1 MLAEV
6 LRYPHLKIQ
15 ILPGRLAGSVGDAPD
30 FGSGHDLAVREFE
43 PRTRLCADSSGSGA
57 CFGFCVSLSLSVLP
71 LLALCLLSLSLKKK

>member
-43 PRTRLCADSSGSGA
+43 PRIGLWADGSEIGRA
-57 CFGFCVSLSLSVLP
+57 SCRERVFRSV
-71 LLALCLLSLSLKKK
+71 